1 LSSSETVAAVSAAML
16 QLRAFYA
23 VTGSQNPETPSPQQ
37 STNNQQSQPPSQ
49 PQSQSQPQ
57 PQPQPQQNGPDLS
70 KLSPRLQQQFDHVQ
84 NAHLGNIVIA
94 KFSSIQVAWSCDQC
108 PSGYPHKWVQTP
120 KNRAVD
126 AGCPFCSGR
135 RVCKHNSLATKSHAA
150 AASWDYSANR
160 GTPDDYTAGSSY
172 RATWKCQD
180 CGLSWQTRIKRRALE
195 GTGCP
200 HCYELRRGRKA
211 DGSRASHPTLRGA
224 SGDHPLMAEWDREA
238 NEKAGLHPE
247 NIKLRSNIRVNW
259 ICCKC
264 PLGLLHLYKATPRDR
279 TQKCSGCPYC
289 NANKA
294 CKCNS
299 LQTHFPE
306 MVEEWDFDKNKDTPM
321 DYTAGS
327 DKSVWWKTAKRDSW
341 QQTIH
346 SRTDSRRKRHQRRA
360 AKQ

>member
-1 LSSSETVAAVSAAML
+1 ML

-49 PQSQSQPQ
+49 PQSQSQLKSQSQSQPQ